1 MSFKMSFKKKI
12 MIYCF
17 IIITFVIN
25 SLNLGNLTFHSFMTV
40 STHWLVPFGWWV
52 IADWYIEKKERRR

>member
-1 MSFKMSFKKKI
+1 

-40 STHWLVPFGWWV
+40 STSWLVPFGWWA

>member
-1 MSFKMSFKKKI
+1 MSFKMSFKKKF
-12 MIYCF
+12 MLYCF

-25 SLNLGNLTFHSFMTV
+25 SLILGNLTFHSFMTV
-40 STHWLVPFGWWV
+40 STDWLVPFGWWV

>member
-40 STHWLVPFGWWV
+40 STYWLVPFILWV
-52 IADWYIEKKERRR
+52 FADWYIEKKERRR

>member
-25 SLNLGNLTFHSFMTV
+25 SLTLGNLTFDSFMTV
-40 STHWLVPFGWWV
+40 ATYWLVPFGWWV
-52 IADWYIEKKERRR
+52 IADWYIEKKVN

>member
-12 MIYCF
+12 MLYCF

-25 SLNLGNLTFHSFMTV
+25 SLILSNLTFDSFMTV
-40 STHWLVPFGWWV
+40 ATDWLVPFGWWV

>member
-25 SLNLGNLTFHSFMTV
+25 SLTLGNLTFDSFMTV
-40 STHWLVPFGWWV
+40 STYWFVPFGWWV